1 MNKLPEDC
9 LIEIY
14 KYLDILSY
22 EIIYIKTT
30 SKFFNTFS
38 RKKITKKIN
47 NYINLEN
54 ESFFQKTVRTHIF
67 QKELRKRLINTNNEY
82 ERDTWMMLI
91 EGNWI

>member
-30 SKFFNTFS
+30 SKFFNTFM

-47 NYINLEN
+47 NYIKLVN
-54 ESFFQKTVRTHIF
+54 ESFFQKTVKSHIF
-67 QKELRKRLINTNNEY
+67 QKELIKRYKMSNDKY
-82 ERDTWMMLI
+82 ERDNLMMLL
-91 EGNWI
+91 EGDWL